1 MNHISK
7 YSEWKNISEATL
19 DDTKIDV
26 DYIPSRTGRRILDR
40 LGITENLKLVQTSS
54 IPKETEL
61 IMYIR
66 PSSIKLIEFGDFI
79 RINNID
85 ISDIHSQV
93 FIYDTTS
100 TNVPFAVAMRGKT
113 TMIKQAN
120 RVGASARGNYF
131 RETAFIITF
140 AIRLWEDKAV
150 KIDIYSNRGKIKLDF
165 KSNSNENENGRKATM
180 SNSERAEFRNEY
192 KTFMSNTRV
201 KNSMI
206 EQIDK
211 LIIKL
216 GNSIYNINY
225 VVKNSTDL
233 LINRIAQDYLKGEE
247 DLFSEISSTSD
258 IKNIGLFNVPQGVTM
273 PKWNPSDIWI
283 MYKGSD
289 WILSNDKKSS
299 LQKKD
304 SYELRN
310 IDDLESLNVFLHT
323 CVMKRDGI
331 VGVSLKQQLEGPHD
345 TYEVNLDPN
354 ARFSHTYTGY
364 YAKDTIKSVKLKFSY
379 KIFNGK
385 DGSGEIDIRTFDTD
399 KKSSISL
406 EVKGSLTSGHM
417 SGKAGTYIKF
427 IMPTDRYKIL
437 EFIRKN
443 EVEDIKGYLN
453 NIKYVFTEDD
463 LKVIFEKDLES
474 PKNGQSNSRMQ
485 AIIFTDWLESL
496 DDKSK
501 SKIVS
506 DIVRFAKSESSWSA
520 AHLLSK

>member
-1 MNHISK
+1 MNYISK
-7 YSEWKNISEATL
+7 YSELENISEATL

-26 DYIPSRTGRRILDR
+26 DYIPSRRGRDVLDR
-40 LGITENLKLVQTSS
+40 FGITENLKLSQTGSV
-54 IPKETEL
+54 PKLTEL
-61 IMYIR
+61 VLQIR
-66 PSSIKLIEFGDFI
+66 QSSMKLIEFGDLI
-79 RINNID
+79 KINNIED
-85 ISDIHSQV
+85 ISSQL
-93 FIYDTTS
+93 FIYETTS
-100 TNVPFAVAMRGKT
+100 RNFPYAVAVKGIKT
-113 TMIKQAN
+113 TMLKQAN
-120 RVGASARGNYF
+120 RTGASARGNYF

-140 AIRLWEDKAV
+140 AIRLWEKNGV

-165 KSNSNENENGRKATM
+165 KSNSNANENDRKATM

-192 KTFMSNTRV
+192 NTFMSNTRV
-201 KNSMI
+201 NNSMI

-225 VVKNSTDL
+225 VVKNSSEL
-233 LINRIAQDYLKGEE
+233 LINRVAQDYLKEEE
-247 DLFSEISSTSD
+247 DRFSELSSNSIN
-258 IKNIGLFNVPQGVTM
+258 IKDFGTFNVPQGVTM

-304 SYELRN
+304 SYELHN
-310 IDDLESLNVFLHT
+310 IEDLESLNVFLHT

-331 VGVSLKQQLEGPHD
+331 VGVSLKQQLDGPHD

-354 ARFSHTYTGY
+354 ARFFHTYTGY
-364 YAKDTIKSVKLKFSY
+364 YAKDSIKSVKLKFSY
-379 KIFNGK
+379 KTFNGK
-385 DGSGEIDIRTFDTD
+385 DGLGEIDIRTFDTD
-399 KKSSISL
+399 KKSNISM
-406 EVKGSLTSGHM
+406 EVKGSISSGHM

-427 IMPTDRYKIL
+427 VMPPDRYRIL

-453 NIKYVFTEDD
+453 NIRYVFAEDD

-496 DDKSK
+496 DSKSK

>member
-1 MNHISK
+1 
-7 YSEWKNISEATL
+7 
-19 DDTKIDV
+19 
-26 DYIPSRTGRRILDR
+26 
-40 LGITENLKLVQTSS
+40 
-54 IPKETEL
+54 
-61 IMYIR
+61 
-66 PSSIKLIEFGDFI
+66 
-79 RINNID
+79 
-85 ISDIHSQV
+85 
-93 FIYDTTS
+93 
-100 TNVPFAVAMRGKT
+100 
-113 TMIKQAN
+113 
-120 RVGASARGNYF
+120 
-131 RETAFIITF
+131 
-140 AIRLWEDKAV
+140 
-150 KIDIYSNRGKIKLDF
+150 
-165 KSNSNENENGRKATM
+165 
-180 SNSERAEFRNEY
+180 
-192 KTFMSNTRV
+192 
-201 KNSMI
+201 
-206 EQIDK
+206 

-247 DLFSEISSTSD
+247 DLFSELSSTSD

-299 LQKKD
+299 LQKKN
-304 SYELRN
+304 SYELNN

-331 VGVSLKQQLEGPHD
+331 VGVSLKQQLDGPHD

-379 KIFNGK
+379 KTANDKG
-385 DGSGEIDIRTFDTD
+385 GSGEIDIRTFDTD
-399 KKSSISL
+399 KKSTISM
-406 EVKGSLTSGHM
+406 EVKGSIASQHM

-427 IMPTDRYKIL
+427 VMPPDRYRIL

-453 NIKYVFTEDD
+453 NIRYVFTEDD

-506 DIVRFAKSESSWSA
+506 DIVRFAKSESNWSA